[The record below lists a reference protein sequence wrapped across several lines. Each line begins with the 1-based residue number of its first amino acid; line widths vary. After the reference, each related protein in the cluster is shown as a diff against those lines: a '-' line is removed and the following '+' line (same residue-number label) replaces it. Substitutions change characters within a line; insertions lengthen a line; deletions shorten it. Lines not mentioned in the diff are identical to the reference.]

1 MLAYLQILHYYPEG
15 DLLGYEQF
23 EKNSLQE
30 IRSSQ
35 LIAFSNVC
43 FYLIISITK
52 LVVGYLA
59 NSTAL
64 SADGYNGATDTLSY
78 SIIILGL
85 MFARR
90 PVDQFHKF
98 GYAKAE
104 TVATLM
110 TSVLIS
116 ETGMWVIYQGFRS
129 FFGGTDTRPDFI
141 AAFVGIVIGLL
152 TFIVF
157 KVNRHIAKKINS
169 QPLLA
174 SAHDLRLDAIT
185 SITTGITIIISS
197 FTFAWIDKVN
207 AIIIGIFMMR
217 TAYKIFDNSAFRLI
231 DGFDKEKLSLFENEI
246 YQFKKIKKIRQIQ
259 GREYEND
266 IYLSVVAQVG
276 QKMTV
281 AESMKLKNNIQ
292 SDLRKKFGVFE
303 LDMQFVTS

>member
-1 MLAYLQILHYYPEG
+1 MDYKE
-15 DLLGYEQF
+15 F
-23 EKNSLQE
+23 EKNSLRE
-30 IRSSQ
+30 IRTSQ
-35 LIAFSNVC
+35 FIALFNVC

-85 MFARR
+85 MFAKR

-104 TVATLM
+104 TIATLM

-116 ETGMWVIYQGFRS
+116 ETGMWVIYQGIRNFLS
-129 FFGGTDTRPDFI
+129 GNDIRPDFI
-141 AAFVGIVIGLL
+141 AAFVGIAIGLL
-152 TFIVF
+152 TFVVYGI
-157 KVNRHIAKKINS
+157 NRYIAKKINS

-174 SAHDLRLDAIT
+174 SSHDLRLDAIT
-185 SITTGITIIISS
+185 SITTGFTIIISS

-231 DGFDKEKLSLFENEI
+231 DGFDKDKLNLFENEI
-246 YQFKKIKKIRQIQ
+246 IKFKKIDKVERIQ

-266 IYLSVVAQVG
+266 IYLSVVAKVG

-281 AESMKLKNNIQ
+281 MESMKLRNSIQ
-292 SDLRKKFGVFE
+292 RDLQKKYGIFE